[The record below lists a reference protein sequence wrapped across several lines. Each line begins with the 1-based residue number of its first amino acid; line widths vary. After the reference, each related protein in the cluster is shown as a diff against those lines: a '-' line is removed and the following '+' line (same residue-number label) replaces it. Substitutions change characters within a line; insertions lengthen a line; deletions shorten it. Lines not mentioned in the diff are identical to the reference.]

1 MSAAQLLQDARRMG
15 VVVYA
20 DGGTIKMR
28 GPAAAVQQVAVQ
40 LRPHRDE
47 VAALLTRHK
56 LRALPTLATPATF
69 ATDGPADD
77 DLSQESQLSQHQS
90 GLESVHPAS
99 SVARVAAVAAIPSP
113 QTAAANDPPTVA
125 KVATVAAPP
134 TCHDCT
140 HRTAA
145 GTCGDPVAAGLAQTF
160 GIRWPDPGHATR
172 CPAYTPPPADPEP
185 WREHLAQPADD
196 AELETMA
203 RRVVRFEALGMPS
216 ELADRTADRLLV
228 RDREGDTRQP
238 CAECAACRF
247 DAFTET
253 WRCSSRMGMAGAL
266 QRIFVTEQLQRCPGF
281 SLSHHLRPE
290 EGEHHAE

>member
-77 DLSQESQLSQHQS
+77 DLSQESQLSQQQS
-90 GLESVHPAS
+90 GRGPGRPAS
-99 SVARVAAVAAIPSP
+99 SVARVATVAVMPS
-113 QTAAANDPPTVA
+113 QRTAAANDPPTVA
-125 KVATVAAPP
+125 RVAGVAVPP
-134 TCHDCT
+134 TYHDCT

-145 GTCGDPVAAGLAQTF
+145 GTCGNPVAAGLAQTF

-216 ELADRTADRLLV
+216 ELAYRTADRLLA

-253 WRCSSRMGMAGAL
+253 WRCSSRMGMIGPL
-266 QRIFVTEQLQRCPGF
+266 QRIFVAQQLQRCPGF
-281 SLSHHLRPE
+281 ALSHHLRPE
-290 EGEHHAE
+290 GEHHA

>member
-145 GTCGDPVAAGLAQTF
+145 GTCGNPVAAGLAQTF
-160 GIRWPDPGHATR
+160 GIRWPDPSHAAR
-172 CPAYTPPPADPEP
+172 CPAYTPPPAEPEA
-185 WREHLAQPADD
+185 WRAHLASPATDT
-196 AELETMA
+196 ELATMD
-203 RRVVRFEALGMPS
+203 RRVARFEALLGMPA
-216 ELADRTADRLLV
+216 ELADRTADRLLA
-228 RDREGDTRQP
+228 RDREGDTRTL

-253 WRCSSRMGMAGAL
+253 WRCNSRLGLIGPM
-266 QRIFVTEQLQRCPGF
+266 QRRLATEQLQRCPGF
-281 SLSHHLRPE
+281 SLSHVLKEANNHE
-290 EGEHHAE
+290 